1 MIDTDKVNLILEF
14 SIRGYIFGVGEAS
27 PEELKKDL
35 KKVKP
40 TSIVIDIIIKAIKG
54 YYHDYLSPLPF
65 PKHILESDL
74 RKAGL
79 NKLADE
85 VIKGR
90 YD

>member
-1 MIDTDKVNLILEF
+1 MKTKTILI
-14 SIRGYIFGVGEAS
+14 G
-27 PEELKKDL
+27 DL
-35 KKVKP
+35 KKVKSTP
-40 TSIVIDIIIKAIKG
+40 IVIDIIIKATKG

-79 NKLADE
+79 DKLADE
-85 VIKGR
+85 VIKGK

>member
-1 MIDTDKVNLILEF
+1 MKTKSLLIE
-14 SIRGYIFGVGEAS
+14 
-27 PEELKKDL
+27 DL
-35 KKVKP
+35 KKVEP
-40 TSIVIDIIIKAIKG
+40 TPIVIDIIIKATKG

-79 NKLADE
+79 GELAKE
-85 VIKGR
+85 VINGR